1 MSNTTPNRI
10 RVAGYMLHTTSTTA
24 PSLTDPSLNT
34 AYKNTVV
41 TVGTD
46 TYIVDATGVA
56 KKVSGGAGPEA
67 VTYGTAAPTATAIAG
82 DRYFRT
88 IDGTRTTEIL
98 EEYIHDGT
106 GWMLLPQN
114 RENYITALRPMY
126 YTAGAWADAQ
136 ANNIA
141 TVADAVR
148 VTYADGKTEYLKYG
162 KFTWPSHGLTV
173 GANYWLDKTAAGNI
187 TSVTPLSGEI
197 DQAILFVIDSDTV
210 EVKVE
215 QATNPV
221 ATTTAA
227 GSMVQMFVNRG
238 VPVTMDNVRVQINPA
253 GSTLQIAAVS
263 GSFNARGSTSVEY
276 STTNVNVLHIVKNA
290 MTVSTVWQSVDGIG
304 YSISAAGG
312 KQVFD
317 FIDITNLRRY
327 RVSMII
333 NDSYINNHIC
343 IERLA

>member
-1 MSNTTPNRI
+1 MSNSTPNRL
-10 RVAGYMLHTTSTTA
+10 RLLSNVLNTTSATA

-34 AYKNTVV
+34 TYKNQVV
-41 TVGTD
+41 TVGAD
-46 TYIVDATGVA
+46 SYFVDATGKA
-56 KKVSGGAGPEA
+56 IKLGGGAGPEA
-67 VTYGTAAPTATAIAG
+67 VTYGTAAPTATAVPG

-88 IDGTRTTEIL
+88 VDGTRTTEIL

-114 RENYITALRPMY
+114 RENYITAIRPMY

-136 ANNIA
+136 ANNIS

-187 TSVTPLSGEI
+187 TSVIPLSGEI
-197 DQAILFVIDSDTV
+197 DQAILFVIDADTV

-238 VPVTMDNVRVQINPA
+238 VPVTMDNFRVQVNPA
-253 GSTLQIAAVS
+253 GSTLQIQAVS
-263 GSFNARGSTSVEY
+263 TTFGVRGSTTAEY
-276 STTNVNVLHIVKNA
+276 SNTSVNVLHAVKNA
-290 MTVSTVWQSVDGIG
+290 MLVNTTWQSVDNVGW
-304 YSISAAGG
+304 SLSAAGS

-317 FIDITNLRRY
+317 FMDNTTFKRY
-327 RVSMII
+327 RVTLIV